1 MIARAP
7 YKKPRHVNDDDDD
20 KLDLIVKCFSLNFRS
35 DGPETTVVG
44 KKEKEKTSKEI
55 ENKRSLPLHRKRE
68 REFNLKA
75 YLNNK
80 KILCTLMG
88 EVLQKLHN
96 LIYVFFMNPLIILIG
111 F

>member
-1 MIARAP
+1 M
-7 YKKPRHVNDDDDD
+7 NDDDDD
-20 KLDLIVKCFSLNFRS
+20 KLDLIVKCFSFNFRS

-75 YLNNK
+75 YLNSQQ
-80 KILCTLMG
+80 
-88 EVLQKLHN
+88 QKNSLYTN
-96 LIYVFFMNPLIILIG
+96 GGGIAKTP
-111 F
+111 